1 MLKHII
7 PMQLTEENAKI
18 PLDITDDDSI
28 RMELEE
34 TTIEMLVET
43 FGVIPMVIEDA
54 QDIPMTVRL
63 FYGDDDSDST
73 AIAGLAIAG
82 VAIAGVA

>member
-18 PLDITDDDSI
+18 LLDITDDDSI
-28 RMELEE
+28 QMELEE
-34 TTIEMLVET
+34 TTIEMLVEML
-43 FGVIPMVIEDA
+43 GIIPMVIEDA

-63 FYGDDDSDST
+63 FYGDDDST
-73 AIAGLAIAG
+73 AIAGLAIAGLAIAG
-82 VAIAGVA
+82 VA

>member
-18 PLDITDDDSI
+18 PLDITNDDSI
-28 RMELEE
+28 QMELEE
-34 TTIEMLVET
+34 TTIEMLVEML
-43 FGVIPMVIEDA
+43 GIIPMAIEDA

-63 FYGDDDSDST
+63 FYGDDDST
-73 AIAGLAIAG
+73 AIAGLAIAGLAIAG
-82 VAIAGVA
+82 VA

>member
-18 PLDITDDDSI
+18 PLDITNDDSI
-28 RMELEE
+28 QMELEE
-34 TTIEMLVET
+34 TTIEMLVEML
-43 FGVIPMVIEDA
+43 GIIPMVIEDA

-63 FYGDDDSDST
+63 FYGDDDST
-73 AIAGLAIAG
+73 AIAGLAIAGLAIAG
-82 VAIAGVA
+82 VA

>member
-28 RMELEE
+28 QMELEE
-34 TTIEMLVET
+34 TTIEMLVEML
-43 FGVIPMVIEDA
+43 GIIPMVIEDA

-63 FYGDDDSDST
+63 FYGDDDST
-73 AIAGLAIAG
+73 AIAGLAIAGLAIAG
-82 VAIAGVA
+82 VA

>member
-18 PLDITDDDSI
+18 PLEITDDDSI
-28 RMELEE
+28 QMELEE
-34 TTIEMLVET
+34 TTIEMLVEML
-43 FGVIPMVIEDA
+43 GVIPMVIEDA

-63 FYGDDDSDST
+63 FYGDDDST
-73 AIAGLAIAG
+73 AIAGLAIAGLAIAG
-82 VAIAGVA
+82 VA

>member
-28 RMELEE
+28 QMELEE
-34 TTIEMLVET
+34 TTIEMLVEML
-43 FGVIPMVIEDA
+43 GVIPMVIEDA

-63 FYGDDDSDST
+63 FYGDDDST
-73 AIAGLAIAG
+73 AIAGLAIAGLAIAG
-82 VAIAGVA
+82 VA

>member
-28 RMELEE
+28 QIELEE
-34 TTIEMLVET
+34 TTIGMLVEML
-43 FGVIPMVIEDA
+43 GIIPMVIEDA

-63 FYGDDDSDST
+63 FYGDDDST
-73 AIAGLAIAG
+73 AIAGLAIAGLAIAG
-82 VAIAGVA
+82 VA

>member
-28 RMELEE
+28 QMELEE
-34 TTIEMLVET
+34 TTIEMLVEML
-43 FGVIPMVIEDA
+43 GVIPMVIEDA

-63 FYGDDDSDST
+63 FYGDDDST

-82 VAIAGVA
+82 LAIAGVT

>member
-28 RMELEE
+28 QMELEE
-34 TTIEMLVET
+34 TTIEMLVEML
-43 FGVIPMVIEDA
+43 GIIPIVIEDA

-63 FYGDDDSDST
+63 FYGDDDST
-73 AIAGLAIAG
+73 AIAGLAIAGLAIAG
-82 VAIAGVA
+82 VA

>member
-18 PLDITDDDSI
+18 PLEITDDDSI
-28 RMELEE
+28 QMELEE
-34 TTIEMLVET
+34 TTIEMLVEML
-43 FGVIPMVIEDA
+43 GIIPMVIEDA

-63 FYGDDDSDST
+63 FYGDDDST
-73 AIAGLAIAG
+73 AIAGLAIAGLAIAG
-82 VAIAGVA
+82 VA

>member
-28 RMELEE
+28 QLELEE
-34 TTIEMLVET
+34 TTIEMFVEML
-43 FGVIPMVIEDA
+43 GIIPMVIEDA

-63 FYGDDDSDST
+63 FYGDDDST
-73 AIAGLAIAG
+73 AIAGLAIAGLAIAG
-82 VAIAGVA
+82 VA

>member
-28 RMELEE
+28 QMELEE
-34 TTIEMLVET
+34 TTIEMLVEML
-43 FGVIPMVIEDA
+43 GIIPMVIEDA

-63 FYGDDDSDST
+63 FYGDDDST

-82 VAIAGVA
+82 LAIAGIA

>member
-18 PLDITDDDSI
+18 SLDITDDDSI
-28 RMELEE
+28 QMELEE
-34 TTIEMLVET
+34 TTIEMLVEML
-43 FGVIPMVIEDA
+43 GIIPMVIEDA

-63 FYGDDDSDST
+63 FYGDDDST
-73 AIAGLAIAG
+73 AIAGLAIAGLAIAG
-82 VAIAGVA
+82 VA

>member
-1 MLKHII
+1 MFKHII

-18 PLDITDDDSI
+18 LLEITDDDSI
-28 RMELEE
+28 QMELEE
-34 TTIEMLVET
+34 TTIEMLVEML
-43 FGVIPMVIEDA
+43 GIIPMVIEDA

-63 FYGDDDSDST
+63 FYGDDEST

-82 VAIAGVA
+82 LAIAGVA

>member
-34 TTIEMLVET
+34 TTIEMLVEML
-43 FGVIPMVIEDA
+43 GVIPMVIEDA

-63 FYGDDDSDST
+63 FYGDDDST
-73 AIAGLAIAG
+73 AIAGLAIAGLAIAG
-82 VAIAGVA
+82 VA